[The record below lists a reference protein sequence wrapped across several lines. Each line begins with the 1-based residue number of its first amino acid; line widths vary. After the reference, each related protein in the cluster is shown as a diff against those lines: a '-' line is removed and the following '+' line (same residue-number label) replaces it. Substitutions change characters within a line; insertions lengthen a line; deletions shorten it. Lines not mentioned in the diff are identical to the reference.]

1 MGCYFCHFFIAILRP
16 DCCLEPLFT
25 RLGNSKDFFPFYLL
39 FVEICMY
46 LSVKLVIVKGNESM
60 NTVEI
65 LKKSGRRRVG
75 WEVSL
80 YS

>member
-1 MGCYFCHFFIAILRP
+1 
-16 DCCLEPLFT
+16 
-25 RLGNSKDFFPFYLL
+25 
-39 FVEICMY
+39 MY